1 MDYQLTEE
9 DKKAMNIAKDILG
22 TGRYINYMTGKGAGD
37 VSKVLDGTIIEQLE
51 LIKENQQKA
60 REEAVKKY
68 DKQRLEEEV
77 KRRKE
82 KRNREILEKRKIL
95 SEAQKSYNE
104 EIEQNKARKD
114 EQQNTLNRLLMNRL
128 NNAKGGSIPQQMELF
143 LSSGADVSKE
153 TKEKRTIQYTNAESK
168 KTKKELDD
176 IAKNIKSEQS
186 TEDSFKDSMKKLEG
200 QKKEISEFSKMKKK
214 DFANMTIDEL
224 IELKKRMQ
232 DLGVRSNFSEGGLKD
247 EGNTVDPVSGN
258 DVPPGATQEEV
269 RDDIPAQLSEGE
281 FVFPADV
288 VRYIGL
294 EKLMMIRQRAKA
306 GLQRMEEMGQM
317 GNSEEAILPDDI
329 PFDIEDLDM
338 EDDPIE
344 MQVGG
349 VVTTNPNT
357 GNPTN
362 MMGGVTSTV
371 TGNPVNTGMYNPN
384 VNQMY
389 TPGGVTPYAPAT
401 FQSLLPQS
409 STGQVQ
415 TEMIRFVNKETGQ
428 VRMIP
433 FNKATGTSLYPIDNL
448 LQQGFVREKEKP
460 KEVAKTAKI
469 ATTKVKPVEQD
480 SGNQLDN
487 KPGGA
492 VDLLGDPLSYKSI
505 FNMDKLDTALKDIAF
520 TQGMNIFNVKQQ
532 VLEKGIFGDADIA
545 NATLINQ
552 RDELNKFKN
561 KISISGVYGS
571 NFNLGEM
578 EQKDRDILAGKLTE
592 RKEIVDLA
600 LRDDKGKV
608 ISMDKF
614 KEELKKY
621 GIKDFNRTGITKQ
634 DRENF
639 ANKANELGK
648 AKIKEKEDIAEGM
661 RKAGRRREQFPTRTA
676 SAKINEL
683 REAERQK
690 ARQAREEGSGDDS
703 PPSYDTGTQASAFDT
718 GSSFAKSVS
727 DIGGIF
733 TAKGGFIKKPKPKVK
748 KMKRGG
754 LASR

>member
-258 DVPPGATQEEV
+258 DVPLGATQEEV

>member
-1 MDYQLTEE
+1 
-9 DKKAMNIAKDILG
+9 
-22 TGRYINYMTGKGAGD
+22 
-37 VSKVLDGTIIEQLE
+37 
-51 LIKENQQKA
+51 
-60 REEAVKKY
+60 
-68 DKQRLEEEV
+68 
-77 KRRKE
+77 
-82 KRNREILEKRKIL
+82 EILEKRKIL

-505 FNMDKLDTALKDIAF
+505 F
-520 TQGMNIFNVKQQ
+520 
-532 VLEKGIFGDADIA
+532 
-545 NATLINQ
+545 
-552 RDELNKFKN
+552 
-561 KISISGVYGS
+561 
-571 NFNLGEM
+571 
-578 EQKDRDILAGKLTE
+578 
-592 RKEIVDLA
+592 
-600 LRDDKGKV
+600 
-608 ISMDKF
+608 
-614 KEELKKY
+614 
-621 GIKDFNRTGITKQ
+621 
-634 DRENF
+634 
-639 ANKANELGK
+639 
-648 AKIKEKEDIAEGM
+648 
-661 RKAGRRREQFPTRTA
+661 
-676 SAKINEL
+676 
-683 REAERQK
+683 
-690 ARQAREEGSGDDS
+690 
-703 PPSYDTGTQASAFDT
+703 
-718 GSSFAKSVS
+718 
-727 DIGGIF
+727 
-733 TAKGGFIKKPKPKVK
+733 
-748 KMKRGG
+748 
-754 LASR
+754 

>member
-1 MDYQLTEE
+1 
-9 DKKAMNIAKDILG
+9 
-22 TGRYINYMTGKGAGD
+22 
-37 VSKVLDGTIIEQLE
+37 
-51 LIKENQQKA
+51 
-60 REEAVKKY
+60 
-68 DKQRLEEEV
+68 
-77 KRRKE
+77 
-82 KRNREILEKRKIL
+82 
-95 SEAQKSYNE
+95 
-104 EIEQNKARKD
+104 
-114 EQQNTLNRLLMNRL
+114 
-128 NNAKGGSIPQQMELF
+128 
-143 LSSGADVSKE
+143 
-153 TKEKRTIQYTNAESK
+153 
-168 KTKKELDD
+168 
-176 IAKNIKSEQS
+176 
-186 TEDSFKDSMKKLEG
+186 
-200 QKKEISEFSKMKKK
+200 
-214 DFANMTIDEL
+214 
-224 IELKKRMQ
+224 
-232 DLGVRSNFSEGGLKD
+232 
-247 EGNTVDPVSGN
+247 
-258 DVPPGATQEEV
+258 
-269 RDDIPAQLSEGE
+269 
-281 FVFPADV
+281 
-288 VRYIGL
+288 
-294 EKLMMIRQRAKA
+294 
-306 GLQRMEEMGQM
+306 
-317 GNSEEAILPDDI
+317 
-329 PFDIEDLDM
+329 
-338 EDDPIE
+338 
-344 MQVGG
+344 
-349 VVTTNPNT
+349 
-357 GNPTN
+357 
-362 MMGGVTSTV
+362 
-371 TGNPVNTGMYNPN
+371 
-384 VNQMY
+384 
-389 TPGGVTPYAPAT
+389 
-401 FQSLLPQS
+401 
-409 STGQVQ
+409 
-415 TEMIRFVNKETGQ
+415 
-428 VRMIP
+428 
-433 FNKATGTSLYPIDNL
+433 
-448 LQQGFVREKEKP
+448 
-460 KEVAKTAKI
+460 
-469 ATTKVKPVEQD
+469 
-480 SGNQLDN
+480 
-487 KPGGA
+487 
-492 VDLLGDPLSYKSI
+492 
-505 FNMDKLDTALKDIAF
+505 MDKLDTALKDIAF